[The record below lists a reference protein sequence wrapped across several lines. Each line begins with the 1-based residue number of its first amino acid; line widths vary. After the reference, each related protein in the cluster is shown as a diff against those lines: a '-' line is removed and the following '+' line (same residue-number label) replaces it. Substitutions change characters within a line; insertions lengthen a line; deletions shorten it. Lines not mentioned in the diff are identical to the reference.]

1 MVTEKVQNVIDII
14 NDMDIKDKLRL
25 AIRVNSSMYTNILY
39 DKKEMFEYFDNR
51 LKEVDEEYRTTIIDF
66 SKYLVVNFTMAT
78 MMEMSNEEQNQVVL
92 YLFNILGF
100 KQEHFFVENW

>member
-1 MVTEKVQNVIDII
+1 MVTEKVQNVISII

-39 DKKEMFEYFDNR
+39 DKKEMFEYFDNM
-51 LKEVDEEYRTTIIDF
+51 LKEVDEEYRTAIIDF
-66 SKYLVVNFTMAT
+66 SIYLVVNFTMAK

-100 KQEHFFVENW
+100 KQNIFL